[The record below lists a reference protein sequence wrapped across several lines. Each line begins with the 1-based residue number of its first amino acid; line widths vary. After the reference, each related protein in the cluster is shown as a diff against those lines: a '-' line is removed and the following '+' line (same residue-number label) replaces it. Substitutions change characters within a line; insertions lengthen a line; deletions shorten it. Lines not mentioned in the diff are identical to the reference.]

1 MPPIR
6 LSDDELDSVLAAARP
21 IAIERRDAFLQ
32 HVAAELRSREIG
44 PGLVARICREVQ
56 REFFDPPDLHRGHVP
71 RWSSRRR

>member
-32 HVAAELRSREIG
+32 QVAAELRGREIG
-44 PGLVARICREVQ
+44 PGLVARICRELQ
-56 REFFDPPDLHRGHVP
+56 RQFFAPPDLSRGNDTS
-71 RWSSRRR
+71 RWGR